1 MSDLSQQ
8 GVEDAFPDQ
17 DLEELYPNDDEIRA
31 QTDENDPLR
40 QPEVGRLVEPE
51 SGVDEI
57 DTTAEPVA
65 RDVGADD
72 GDLAPEERA
81 MHIVEDS

>member
-1 MSDLSQQ
+1 MSDLSQK

-17 DLEELYPNDDEIRA
+17 DLGELYPNDDEIRA
-31 QTDENDPLR
+31 QEDEHDPLN

-51 SGVDEI
+51 SGVDEL
-57 DTTAEPVA
+57 DTTVEPVA
-65 RDVGADD
+65 TDVGADD

>member
-1 MSDLSQQ
+1 MSEVSHQ

-17 DLEELYPNDDEIRA
+17 DLGELYPNDDEIRA
-31 QTDENDPLR
+31 QEDENDPLN

-51 SGVDEI
+51 SGVDQL

-65 RDVGADD
+65 TDVGADD

-81 MHIVEDS
+81 MHIVEES

>member
-1 MSDLSQQ
+1 MSDLSEQ

-17 DLEELYPNDDEIRA
+17 DLEELYPNDDQIRA
-31 QTDENDPLR
+31 ETDENDTLR

-57 DTTAEPVA
+57 DTTAEPLA
-65 RDVGADD
+65 TDVGADD

>member
-31 QTDENDPLR
+31 QSDENDPLR

-51 SGVDEI
+51 SGMDQI
-57 DTTAEPVA
+57 DTTAESIA
-65 RDVGADD
+65 TDVGADD

>member
-1 MSDLSQQ
+1 MSDHSQQ

-31 QTDENDPLR
+31 QTDEHDPLR

-51 SGVDEI
+51 SGVDQI
-57 DTTAEPVA
+57 DTTAESVA
-65 RDVGADD
+65 TDVGADD

-81 MHIVEDS
+81 MHIVEES

>member
-1 MSDLSQQ
+1 MSDRTDG

-17 DLEELYPNDDEIRA
+17 DLAELYPNDDQIRA
-31 QTDENDPLR
+31 ESDPNDPLN

-57 DTTAEPVA
+57 DTTAEPIA
-65 RDVGADD
+65 TDVGADD

>member
-1 MSDLSQQ
+1 MSDRTTG

-17 DLEELYPNDDEIRA
+17 DLAELYPNDDGIRA
-31 QTDENDPLR
+31 ESDDPLH
-40 QPEVGRLVEPE
+40 QPQVGRLVEPE

-65 RDVGADD
+65 SDVGYDD

-81 MHIVEDS
+81 MHIVEES